1 MRERKRL
8 ALLRRQL
15 RLRTIE
21 RYEALRVLAGARAE
35 QSRLSGLAERS
46 ASLAARYRVLAEPE
60 NDPET
65 GNETG
70 PEKGNETGNQ
80 NRPRLG
86 AELTHLSR
94 FTAQM
99 NCVAR
104 SAHDM
109 AKAASHSAESASQSL
124 LQAQQRLDNVAQ
136 KMADQTRLVARQQAE
151 RSAPVSALRPKGNL
165 ANEHQPPLPEEASA
179 YAPFLAQALQSHQS
193 QHQQSDKERAAPS
206 IGSTKETPQ

>member
-21 RYEALRVLAGARAE
+21 RYEALRVLAAARAE

-70 PEKGNETGNQ
+70 PETGNE

-151 RSAPVSALRPKGNL
+151 RSAPASALRPKGNL
-165 ANEHQPPLPEEASA
+165 ANERQPPLPEEASA

-193 QHQQSDKERAAPS
+193 QQQQSDKERAAPS

>member
-21 RYEALRVLAGARAE
+21 RYEALRVLAAARAE

-70 PEKGNETGNQ
+70 PETGNE